1 MLKKNIFSKEKTF
14 RPKKGHSEGT
24 KRYDLHKR
32 AKATLGSGNLA
43 NAVKLPDTEEKDE
56 WLAVHTV
63 DFFNQIN
70 LLYGSITDWCT
81 KASCPIMSAGSKFE
95 YHWADGVKVKTPI
108 ALSAPEYV
116 TALMD
121 WIQAL
126 LDNEKIF
133 PSRTDVPFPKHFES
147 VVKQIFKKLFRV
159 YAHIYYSH
167 FQKIVSLG
175 EEAHLNT
182 CFKHFYFFIVEFDLV
197 EKKEMEPLRD
207 LIERLTK

>member
-1 MLKKNIFSKEKTF
+1 M
-14 RPKKGHSEGT
+14 
-24 KRYDLHKR
+24 
-32 AKATLGSGNLA
+32 
-43 NAVKLPDTEEKDE
+43 
-56 WLAVHTV
+56 
-63 DFFNQIN
+63 DFYNQIN

-81 KASCPIMSAGSKFE
+81 KASCPIMSAGSKYE
-95 YHWADGVKVKTPI
+95 YHWADGVKVKTPV
-108 ALSAPEYV
+108 ALSAPDYV
-116 TALMD
+116 EALMD

-197 EKKEMEPLRD
+197 ERKEMEPLKD
-207 LIERLTK
+207 LIERLVK

>member
-1 MLKKNIFSKEKTF
+1 MKKLFSKDKTF
-14 RPKKGHSEGT
+14 RAKKGHKEGT
-24 KRYDLHKR
+24 KRYDLHKH
-32 AKATLGSGNLA
+32 AKATLGSGNLQA
-43 NAVKLPDTEEKDE
+43 AVKLPENEDKEE

-70 LLYGSITDWCT
+70 LLFGSILDWCT
-81 KASCPIMSAGSKFE
+81 PKTCSIMSAGSKFE
-95 YHWADGVKVKTPI
+95 YLWADGVKVKTPI
-108 ALSAPEYV
+108 ALSAPDYV
-116 TALMD
+116 EALMD

-133 PSRTDVPFPKHFES
+133 PSRTDVPFPKHFEA
-147 VVKQIFKKLFRV
+147 VIRQVFKRLFRV

-182 CFKHFYFFIVEFDLV
+182 CFKHFYYFIVEFDLV
-197 EKKEMEPLRD
+197 DKKEMLPLAD

>member
-1 MLKKNIFSKEKTF
+1 
-14 RPKKGHSEGT
+14 
-24 KRYDLHKR
+24 
-32 AKATLGSGNLA
+32 
-43 NAVKLPDTEEKDE
+43 
-56 WLAVHTV
+56 
-63 DFFNQIN
+63 
-70 LLYGSITDWCT
+70 
-81 KASCPIMSAGSKFE
+81 
-95 YHWADGVKVKTPI
+95 
-108 ALSAPEYV
+108 
-116 TALMD
+116 MD

-147 VVKQIFKKLFRV
+147 VVKQVGRKRKREKSVFSHLFCQIFKKLFRV

-197 EKKEMEPLRD
+197 ERKELEPLKD
-207 LIERLTK
+207 LIDRLTK